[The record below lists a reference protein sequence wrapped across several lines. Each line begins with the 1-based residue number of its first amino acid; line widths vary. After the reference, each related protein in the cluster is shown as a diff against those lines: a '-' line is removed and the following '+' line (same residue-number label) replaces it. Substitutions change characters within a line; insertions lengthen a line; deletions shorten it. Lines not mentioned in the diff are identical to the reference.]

1 MNVVLTGFMGVG
13 KSTIGKLLSEKLG
26 FGFCDTDKE
35 IEKNS
40 NMSIPEIFE
49 KYGETKFRE
58 IETKVIK
65 EISLKQNCVISCGG
79 GVVKSDENMNYLK
92 TKGKI
97 INLYATVEK
106 ILSNIGDDQGRPLI
120 KGKSKQEIKQLM
132 EEREQFYKN
141 ADLRIDVTYLT
152 KEEIVNQIEDFIRN
166 GEKYD

>member
-40 NMSIPEIFE
+40 NMSISEIFE

-65 EISLKQNCVISCGG
+65 EIAKKQNLIIATGGGAILKKENVDALKQNG
-79 GVVKSDENMNYLK
+79 KLFFLDRDLK
-92 TKGKI
+92 KLKYTSSRPLSSSIDALK
-97 INLYATVEK
+97 NLYKIRYPIYKDVCDVRIDANCKINDVVNK
-106 ILSNIGDDQGRPLI
+106 ILGD
-120 KGKSKQEIKQLM
+120 K
-132 EEREQFYKN
+132 
-141 ADLRIDVTYLT
+141 
-152 KEEIVNQIEDFIRN
+152 
-166 GEKYD
+166 